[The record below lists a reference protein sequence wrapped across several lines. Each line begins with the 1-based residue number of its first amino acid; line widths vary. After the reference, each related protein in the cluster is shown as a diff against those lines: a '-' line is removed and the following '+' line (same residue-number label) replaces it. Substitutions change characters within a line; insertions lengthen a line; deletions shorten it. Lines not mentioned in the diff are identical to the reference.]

1 MKIAI
6 SECREDVSD
15 DGVCKVF
22 VLCASE
28 IKLSYRFQA
37 CRDQHLAGMSDTKYV
52 KVSSESEKTN
62 NEEAQGASTNN
73 SDETVEAKNAVQS
86 RTDQVFNKVKG
97 SESIIKLLRPI

>member
-1 MKIAI
+1 
-6 SECREDVSD
+6 
-15 DGVCKVF
+15 
-22 VLCASE
+22 
-28 IKLSYRFQA
+28 
-37 CRDQHLAGMSDTKYV
+37 MSDTKYV

-73 SDETVEAKNAVQS
+73 SDETVETKHAVQS